1 MRLSFSLLIFILIS
15 SVARAEM
22 PTQNPALS
30 EVQQQKLSSQ
40 LSSKGVKLKIK
51 NMIAEAKPNLE
62 KVLGMQA
69 CGYKANELGIYRA
82 NASTF
87 NEIQPLYFPKHDASQ
102 CLNVERISTWKAS
115 AKNALTFV
123 TMYVSEQSG
132 ESTQLTHEIQK
143 QADGS
148 WLFNY

>member
-1 MRLSFSLLIFILIS
+1 MRLSFGLVILMLIS
-15 SVARAEM
+15 PITRAEM
-22 PTQNPALS
+22 PINNPTLT
-30 EVQQQKLSSQ
+30 EKQQQKLSSQ
-40 LSSKGVKLKIK
+40 LSPKGIKLKIK

-87 NEIQPLYFPKHDASQ
+87 NEIQPLYFQKHDASQ

-123 TMYVSEQSG
+123 VMYVSEPSG
-132 ESTQLTHEIQK
+132 ETTQITHEIQK
-143 QADGS
+143 QSDGA